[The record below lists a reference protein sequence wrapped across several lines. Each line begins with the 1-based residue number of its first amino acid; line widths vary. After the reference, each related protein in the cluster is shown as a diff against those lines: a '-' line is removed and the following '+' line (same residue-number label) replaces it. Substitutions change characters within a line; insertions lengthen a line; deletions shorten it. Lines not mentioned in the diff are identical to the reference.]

1 MRWRSLFPIIEQI
14 EDYDTARLRS
24 DIIAGLTVCIMLIP
38 QGMAYAMLA
47 GVPPIYGL
55 YTALLP
61 LIIYGLMGTSR
72 QLSLGPVAVSS
83 LLILAGISQVAEPG
97 SEQYIML
104 VILSGV
110 CIGIAQLLMGVL
122 RLGAL
127 ANLLSNPVIMGFSSA
142 AAIIIAIS
150 QLPDLLGIAV
160 PRFPHLHLTISYLA
174 ERLEQT
180 HWLTFLFCSGTILF
194 LLALRKWAPKLPG
207 ALLVVVLGTLLSYFL
222 NLPNAGL
229 QIIGD
234 IPAGLP
240 AFKMPDISV
249 PNMQLIW
256 PTVLTVTIMGV
267 VETISIAKALE
278 IQNKDTEVRPNQEL
292 IAIGVSKV
300 FGAFFQAIPSS
311 ASFTRSAINNE
322 AGATSGLASMV
333 AALATALAL
342 VFLTPLFYYLPVAI
356 LAGII
361 LMAVR
366 SLLNV
371 RGVAALW
378 RIHRRDF
385 FMALITFVA
394 TLGLGIAEGVL
405 TGVVL
410 SILSIL
416 YQSSRPHIAVLGQL
430 PNSSQ
435 FRNVKRYPEVKQFDG
450 ILVVRFDAALYFLNA
465 SYFKEQIKRLIR
477 RYPGELHTLLLDTSS
492 IISIDSSGLTAIR
505 DIHQHCADH
514 NIRLCLAGT
523 MGPVRDVLSRS
534 GIDDEIGS
542 NCHFLHNIDAVEF
555 VLND

>member
-1 MRWRSLFPIIEQI
+1 MRWRSLFPLLEQV
-14 EDYDTARLRS
+14 ENYTTSRLRL

-61 LIIYGLMGTSR
+61 LLVYGLMGTSR

-97 SEQYIML
+97 SSEYITL

-110 CIGIAQLLMGVL
+110 CIGVAQLLMGVL

-150 QLPDLLGIAV
+150 QLPDLFGIDV
-160 PRFPHLHLTISYLA
+160 PRFPHLHLTVSYIIEYLG
-174 ERLEQT
+174 QT
-180 HWLTFLFCSGTILF
+180 HWLTFAFCSGTILL
-194 LLALRKWAPKLPG
+194 LLALKRWAPKLPG
-207 ALLVVVLGTLLSYFL
+207 ALLVVILGTVFTYFL
-222 NLPNAGL
+222 DLNAQGL
-229 QIIGD
+229 QIIGS

-240 AFKMPDISV
+240 DFQFPEFSLT
-249 PNMQLIW
+249 NLQLIW

-278 IQNKDTEVRPNQEL
+278 MQNKDTEVRPNQEL

-322 AGATSGLASMV
+322 AGATSGVASMV
-333 AALATALAL
+333 AAIATALAL
-342 VFLTPLFYYLPVAI
+342 LVLTPLFYYLPEAV

-371 RGVAALW
+371 RGVMSLW
-378 RIHRRDF
+378 RIDRRDF
-385 FMALITFVA
+385 FMALITFLA

-416 YQSSRPHIAVLGQL
+416 YQASRPHIAVLGQL

-435 FRNVKRYPEVKQFDG
+435 FRNIARYPNVRQFDG
-450 ILVVRFDAALYFLNA
+450 ILVVRFDAPLYFLNA
-465 SYFKEQIKRLIR
+465 AYFKEQLKKLMR
-477 RYPGELHTLLLDTSS
+477 RYPAELHTLVLDTSS
-492 IISIDSSGLTAIR
+492 IISIDSSGLMAIR
-505 DIHQHCADH
+505 DMLQHCADQ
-514 NIRLCLAGT
+514 NVRLYLAGT

-534 GIDDEIGS
+534 GIDQEIGQD
-542 NCHFLHNIDAVEF
+542 CHFLHNIDAVEF